1 MKIESLLA
9 KKILDSRGKYT
20 VRVDMITN
28 KGAFTA
34 EAPSGTSSGIHEA
47 LEVDVEKAIYNV
59 SKIIAPKLLGKK
71 YSSQKEVD
79 DILID
84 LSGLNKEKIGV
95 NAVLPVSVVCCRGL
109 AKDNNLPV
117 YSYIAKLSEPRT
129 VTTMMLPRPCVLLF
143 EGATHSAGSMRLA
156 SARSRRGSKMDVQ
169 EFMVIGDAG
178 SFKEN
183 YKITTQIYQAL
194 EKILVKEFGEDGIQ
208 QGLEGGFST
217 IFNKTEQALYLI
229 MQAIKSTPYDG
240 KVKIGLDVAASEF
253 WESGR
258 YNFEGKLRDVNELA
272 KFYHGLVSKYPILF
286 IEDPFAEDDLDGWKE
301 TKELR
306 HGGVLVVGDDLT
318 VTNRKRMA
326 MAFEQNLCNA
336 VILKPNQI
344 GTVTETIDA
353 SNIAE
358 EYNWRRIVSH
368 RSGDTTDDFIAD
380 LAVGIGA
387 EFIKSGGPF
396 AKERKAKYD
405 RLLAIEKEI

>member
-1 MKIESLLA
+1 MKIESLIA
-9 KKILDSRGKYT
+9 KKILDSRGKHT

-34 EAPSGTSSGIHEA
+34 EAPSGTSSGRHEA

-59 SKIIAPKLLGKK
+59 SKTIAPKLLEKK

-84 LSGLNKEKIGV
+84 LSGPNKEKMGV
-95 NAVLPVSVVCCRGL
+95 NAVLPVSVACCRGL
-109 AKDNNLPV
+109 AKDNNLSV
-117 YSYIAKLSEPRT
+117 YSYIAKLSERRT
-129 VTTMMLPRPCVLLF
+129 ITTMILPRPCVLLF
-143 EGATHSAGSMRLA
+143 EGSLHAAHSEGSGQA
-156 SARSRRGSKMDVQ
+156 SKMDVQ

-183 YKITTQIYQAL
+183 YQITTQVYQAL

-208 QGLEGGFST
+208 QGLEGGFSP
-217 IFNKTEQALYLI
+217 IFNKTEQALDLI

-272 KFYHGLVSKYPILF
+272 KFYQGLVSKYPILF

-306 HGGVLVVGDDLT
+306 HSGVLVVGDDLI
-318 VTNRKRMA
+318 VTNKRRMA

-353 SNIAE
+353 SNMAE
-358 EYNWRRIVSH
+358 EYNWKRIVSH
-368 RSGDTTDDFIAD
+368 RSGDTTDDFISD

-387 EFIKSGGPF
+387 EFIKSGGPTE
-396 AKERKAKYD
+396 KERKAKYD
-405 RLLAIEKEI
+405 RLLAIAKEI